1 MFRPLLLDL
10 LFNDDRVYVLELE
23 RAIVSSPNED
33 GLTTVITRGSGQS
46 VPGKGERRVWSITT
60 RRNVPDYPPR
70 RVDQFES
77 YAEAVAFYK
86 RVVVTTPRASLGEKS
101 PDPTPSL
108 EEYVQWLKQENLFD
122 PLLNPE
128 GIRASSRRTRSR
140 SNGSGNSD

>member
-23 RAIVSSPNED
+23 RAIVSRPNKD
-33 GLTTVITRGSGQS
+33 GLIAVTTRGSGHS

-86 RVVVTTPRASLGEKS
+86 RVIVTTPRASLGEKS

-128 GIRASSRRTRSR
+128 AGQRQRASTQLRT
-140 SNGSGNSD
+140 

>member
-23 RAIVSSPNED
+23 RAIVSRPNKD
-33 GLTTVITRGSGQS
+33 GLIAVTTRGSGHS
-46 VPGKGERRVWSITT
+46 IPGKGERRVWSITT

-86 RVVVTTPRASLGEKS
+86 RVIVTTPRASLGEKS

-128 GIRASSRRTRSR
+128 GSRTSSQRTRAR
-140 SNGSGNSD
+140 SNRG